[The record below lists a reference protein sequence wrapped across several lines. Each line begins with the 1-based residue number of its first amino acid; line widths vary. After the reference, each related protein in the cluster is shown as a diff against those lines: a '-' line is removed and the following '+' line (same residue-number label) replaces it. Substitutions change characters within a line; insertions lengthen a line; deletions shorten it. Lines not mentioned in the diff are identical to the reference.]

1 VSDSNYAPG
10 WPGIPPRWTSSAKTG
25 IGTALNRSSRVWFT
39 LSHGILNEIYF
50 PRVDMACTRDMGLIV
65 TDGASFFSEEKRDC
79 KFETVAVEP
88 GVPAYRLVNT
98 EIAGKYRVEKEIFA
112 DPHRNVVLQKIKF
125 IEPGSTGQPAP
136 QRFRLFALLAPHL
149 GNVGSNN
156 TAWTGDYKGLPMLY
170 TEGPSGLALALGCS
184 VPWRTMSVGFA
195 GYSDGW
201 QELSRNFQLANQYQR
216 AENGNV
222 ALTGEVDLAACGG
235 EFVLALGFGNIW
247 AEAGEQVRAALL
259 DDYGGLFRDYVSQ
272 WRNWQKGLMGLD
284 RESHVSNL
292 ASDPI
297 AAAGQAGRP
306 FDSRASLGRSGQ
318 ALSHANSGGSPLH
331 DLYRASTAV
340 LRVHESKD
348 FLGGVIASLSIPWGF
363 NKGDED
369 LGGYHL
375 VWPRDLVETAGG
387 FLAAGAVG
395 DAVRVLH
402 YLEATQEPDG
412 RWPQNMWLDG
422 RPYWNGLQMDEAAFP
437 ILLVDLLRRESAG
450 ALGDL
455 KRWWT
460 MVHRAAA
467 FIACNGPVTQQ
478 DRWEEDAGYSPFTL
492 AVEVAGLL
500 AAADLGEMVGESR
513 TASYL
518 RELAD
523 VWNENI
529 ERWTYSTNGDL
540 ARQIG
545 VEGYYVRI
553 APQETD
559 CAASPTDGFVPIKNR
574 APGENVERASH
585 IISPDA
591 FALVRFGLRAANDP
605 RILNT
610 VKVVDAVLKAKLP
623 QGPLWYRYND
633 DGYGE
638 HLDGGPFDGTG
649 IGRPWPL
656 LAGERAHYEL
666 AAWNVTG
673 AQALLGTMENS
684 TNSRLIP
691 EQVWDQ
697 QDIPQRELFL
707 GKPSGSACPL
717 VWAHSEYIKLVR
729 SLKDRKIF
737 DQPAQTVKRYLVE
750 QRSAVYWE
758 WRFNNKCRVM
768 PAGKTLRIA
777 VMAPAMVHWSHD
789 GWQTAQDIST
799 RDTGLGMCVADL
811 ATSTLD
817 AGHTIVFTFFWPGAN
832 RWEGTDFDVTVEEK

>member
-1 VSDSNYAPG
+1 VSDSSTYAPG

-25 IGTALNRSSRVWFT
+25 IGTSLNRSSRVWFT

-50 PRVDMACTRDMGLIV
+50 PRVDMACTRDLGLMV
-65 TDGASFFSEEKRDC
+65 TDGTSFFSEEKRDC
-79 KFETVAVEP
+79 KFEIVPVEP
-88 GVPAYRLVNT
+88 GVPAFRLVNT
-98 EIAGKYRVEKEIFA
+98 EVAGKYRIEKEIFA

-125 IEPGSTGQPAP
+125 VPLAGT
-136 QRFRLFALLAPHL
+136 LTNYKLYALLAPHL

-156 TAWTGDYKGLPMLY
+156 TGWTGDYKGLPLLY
-170 TEGPSGLALALGCS
+170 AEGPTGIALALGCS
-184 VPWRTMSVGFA
+184 TPWKNMSVGFA
-195 GYSDGW
+195 GASEGW
-201 QELSRNFQLANQYQR
+201 QELSRNFQLANVYQR

-222 ALTGEVDLAACGG
+222 ALTGEVNLAACNG
-235 EFVLALGFGNIW
+235 EFVLALGFGFIW
-247 AEAGEQVRAALL
+247 AEAGEQVRASLL
-259 DDYGGLFRDYVSQ
+259 DDYGTLFRDYVSQ
-272 WRNWQKGLMGLD
+272 WRNWQKGLMALD
-284 RESHVSNL
+284 R
-292 ASDPI
+292 
-297 AAAGQAGRP
+297 
-306 FDSRASLGRSGQ
+306 SG
-318 ALSHANSGGSPLH
+318 PH
-331 DLYRASTAV
+331 DVYRASTAV
-340 LRVHESKD
+340 LRAHESKD

-402 YLEATQEPDG
+402 YLETTQEADG

-437 ILLVDLLRRESAG
+437 ILLVDLLRREAPG

-455 KRWWT
+455 KRWWP
-460 MVHRAAA
+460 MVRRAAS

-500 AAADLGEMVGESR
+500 AVADIADNMGEPGI
-513 TASYL
+513 ASYL

-523 VWNENI
+523 TWNDNI

-545 VEGYYVRI
+545 VDGYYVRI
-553 APQETD
+553 APSESD
-559 CAASPTDGFVPIKNR
+559 CAASPTEGFVPIKNR
-574 APGENVERASH
+574 PPGENLDRASH
-585 IISPDA
+585 VISPDA
-591 FALVRFGLRAANDP
+591 LSLVRFGLRAPDDP

-610 VKVVDAVLKAKLP
+610 IKVVDAILKAKLP
-623 QGPLWYRYND
+623 QGPVWYRYND

-638 HLDGGPFDGTG
+638 HGDGAPFDGTG

-666 AAWNVTG
+666 AAGNVAT
-673 AQALLGTMENS
+673 AEALLATMESS
-684 TNSRLIP
+684 TNGSRLLP
-691 EQVWDQ
+691 EQVWDSA
-697 QDIPQRELFL
+697 DLPGRELFL

-729 SLKDRKIF
+729 SLKDRKVF
-737 DQPAQTVKRYLVE
+737 DQPPQTVKRYLVE
-750 QRSAVYWE
+750 QRAAVYWE

-768 PAGKTLRIA
+768 PAGKTLRVA
-777 VMAPAMVHWSHD
+777 VMAPATVHWSRD
-789 GWQTAQDIST
+789 GWQTAQDVSA
-799 RDTGLGMCVADL
+799 RNTGLRIYVADL
-811 ATSTLD
+811 PTSQLD
-817 AGHTIVFTFFWPGAN
+817 AGHSIVFTFYWPDAN
-832 RWEGTDFDVTVEEK
+832 RWEGADFGVTIQLN